1 MTLSTRSQ
9 QALSHLQKLRPGE
22 GWSVQQ
28 QSQSPQKN
36 EDEAAAVRL
45 LRRNVP
51 LTDNY
56 FVDLYYDGTDVV
68 GLLSRPS
75 ANSQSPTQ
83 GQVLVDAK
91 GQIVREMKL
100 KSVRV
105 LAKDAGAPTT
115 TSSRSGSGSGSSNGD
130 DSAAMW
136 TPEQHKQMLQMVGG
150 AVACAVAVRVVLQ
163 TLTVLYVLAIPALY
177 VYLVSTCPSED
188 SFDAKQQLKRVLR
201 GAHLPENHPDKP
213 RGMLSEALA
222 RLQATVATELA
233 TLPGYEVT
241 RTSVAG
247 AVLVSCVRVP
257 TAAMDF
263 YWVGAA
269 NRWFYVTSVQLS
281 NDENAGGARGGGG
294 GVRGSVRRKRD

>member
-1 MTLSTRSQ
+1 MALSIRSQ
-9 QALSHLQKLRPGE
+9 QALSHLQKVRPGE
-22 GWSVQQ
+22 GWSIQ
-28 QSQSPQKN
+28 QSAQQL
-36 EDEAAAVRL
+36 VRL
-45 LRRNVP
+45 LRRTVP

-56 FVDLYYDGTDVV
+56 FVDLYYDGSDVV
-68 GLLSRPS
+68 GLLSQPS
-75 ANSQSPTQ
+75 TANSLSTTQ
-83 GQVLVDAK
+83 AQVLVDAR

-105 LAKDAGAPTT
+105 KDATAATTAPR
-115 TSSRSGSGSGSSNGD
+115 SSSSNANSNGG
-130 DSAAMW
+130 DSAAW
-136 TPEQHKQMLQMVGG
+136 TPEQHKQMFQMVGG
-150 AVACAVAVRVVLQ
+150 AVAAAVAVRIVLQ
-163 TLTVLYVLAIPALY
+163 TLTLLYVLAIPALY
-177 VYLVSTCPSED
+177 LYLLSTCPPEE

-213 RGMLSEALA
+213 KGMLSEALA

-241 RTSVAG
+241 QTNLLG
-247 AVLVSCVRVP
+247 AVVVSCVRVP

-281 NDENAGGARGGGG
+281 SDDAGAAGGGFRT
-294 GVRGSVRRKRD
+294 SSSRRKRD

>member
-1 MTLSTRSQ
+1 
-9 QALSHLQKLRPGE
+9 
-22 GWSVQQ
+22 
-28 QSQSPQKN
+28 
-36 EDEAAAVRL
+36 
-45 LRRNVP
+45 
-51 LTDNY
+51 
-56 FVDLYYDGTDVV
+56 VV
-68 GLLSRPS
+68 GLLSRPTSNSLS
-75 ANSQSPTQ
+75 ATTTTQ
-83 GQVLVDAK
+83 AQVLVDAK

-105 LAKDAGAPTT
+105 VNDAAVPTT
-115 TSSRSGSGSGSSNGD
+115 TSSRSSSGSSNGSGD
-130 DSAAMW
+130 DGAAMW
-136 TPEQHKQMLQMVGG
+136 TPEQHKQMLQMAGG

-163 TLTVLYVLAIPALY
+163 TLTVLYVLAVPALY

-213 RGMLSEALA
+213 KGMLSEALA

-241 RTSVAG
+241 QTSVVG

-281 NDENAGGARGGGG
+281 NDENSGGARGGGG